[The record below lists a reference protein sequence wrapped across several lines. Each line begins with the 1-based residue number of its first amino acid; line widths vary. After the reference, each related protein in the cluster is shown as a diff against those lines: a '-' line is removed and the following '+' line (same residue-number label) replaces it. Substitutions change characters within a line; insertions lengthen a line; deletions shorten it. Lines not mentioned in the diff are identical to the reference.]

1 MSVQVSY
8 TKQIFVAMMFLIV
21 ILAVVEG
28 VLRII
33 EYVSYP
39 CSLLKSDT
47 YKNFDYFSIKQ
58 ICFDQQNLLYYEQPI
73 LHLRPDQHSKT
84 VNINS
89 LGFRGPEITKEKPE
103 NTFRVFLV
111 GGSTAF
117 GAGATSDDS
126 TITGFLQKKFDNLKL
141 PKKIQIINAG
151 ISSSTSF
158 EETYYIKHTLIQ
170 LEPDLIIIYD
180 GFNDAQYRVL
190 SDPIISKNE
199 EVKESDEFK
208 FKNFP
213 FYRTPWVIHDLLSS
227 RTPHNDNS
235 KRVDNDSTETII
247 SLWKSRVKEICQ
259 LGKEKEFTTV
269 IAVQPS
275 LITGSKNLSDYEFQY
290 IAKTDL
296 DFATS
301 ATLKGMKNSLK
312 GFDSKCMSVDLS
324 NIFDDITDPIYLDI
338 VHVNDNGNKIVAEKL
353 YNILLPVIVEDIKN

>member
-8 TKQIFVAMMFLIV
+8 KKQLLVSIMFLLA

-28 VLRII
+28 VARIF
-33 EYVSYP
+33 EYASYP

-47 YKNFDYFSIKQ
+47 YRNFDYFSIKQ
-58 ICFDQQNLLYYEQPI
+58 ICFDQQNLLYYEQPV

-84 VNINS
+84 VNVNS
-89 LGFRGPEITKEKPE
+89 LGFRGPEFAKEKPE

-126 TITGFLQKKFDNLKL
+126 TIAGFLQKKFDNAKL
-141 PKKIQIINAG
+141 AKKIQIVNAG
-151 ISSSTSF
+151 ISSATSF
-158 EETYYIKHTLIQ
+158 EETYYIKHTLTQ

-190 SDPIISKNE
+190 SDPIISNE
-199 EVKESDEFK
+199 EVKESEGFK

-213 FYRTPWVIHDLLSS
+213 LYRTPWVIHDLLSS
-227 RTPHNDNS
+227 RTPHTDSS
-235 KRVDNDSTETII
+235 KRVDDNSTETIV
-247 SLWKSRVKEICQ
+247 SLWKSRVEEICQ
-259 LGKEKEFTTV
+259 LGEEKGFTTLIV
-269 IAVQPS
+269 IQPS
-275 LITGSKNLSDYEFQY
+275 LIMGSKNLSDYESQH

-301 ATLKGMKNSLK
+301 ATLIGMKNSLK
-312 GFDSKCMSVDLS
+312 DFDSKCMYADLS
-324 NIFDDITDPIYLDI
+324 SAFDGITDPIYTDI
-338 VHVNDNGNKIVAEKL
+338 VHVNDNGNKIVAGNL
-353 YNILLPVIVEDIKN
+353 YDITLPVILENIKN